1 MKLRNAA
8 RHRIYGASLGKSR
21 KMHSHRQKRTSAD
34 LRDRT
39 PCSIQITRFG
49 VIADGYLDDQ
59 TAGYIGGSARA
70 GLASGGSGTSRVWRI
85 TGGVTAG
92 SGVASW
98 RAGGLRAVRG
108 RHRFELPLVRLAA
121 GGLSDEGSTRFYGG
135 STR

>member
-1 MKLRNAA
+1 MKYSF
-8 RHRIYGASLGKSR
+8 RHN
-21 KMHSHRQKRTSAD
+21 MQKRTSAD
-34 LRDRT
+34 PRDRT